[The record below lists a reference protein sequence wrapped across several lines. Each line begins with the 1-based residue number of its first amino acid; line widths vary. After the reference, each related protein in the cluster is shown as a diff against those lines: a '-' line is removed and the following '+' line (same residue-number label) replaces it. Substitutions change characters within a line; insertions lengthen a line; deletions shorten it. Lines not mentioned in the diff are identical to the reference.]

1 MGGEE
6 GWRGSMVDISGRK
19 NGRRI
24 KYLGGISGRRSAS
37 PKGAPSRLWASG
49 YTDARALA
57 HVPVGANIVNKS
69 RILYTRRSGKQGC
82 SVTLLDQSTV
92 SKIERSILFFFL
104 SLSLRLFVGNRV
116 LILRMGISVLLS
128 TVFLFYFL
136 FYVGRKIF
144 EKLIDFLICICPFS
158 ISYNNPVFRV

>member
-1 MGGEE
+1 
-6 GWRGSMVDISGRK
+6 MVDISGRK